1 MVATMPK
8 PRRDVQ
14 QATRTLGPLHQEGGE
29 GTKFRS
35 AKELFLPD
43 LYVGEASMKASVVYR
58 SVVLSTFALLFVG
71 SPLALKQG
79 LAAITSQGSFLQFD
93 GGDRVIIPNSA
104 SVTPAKITVECLVN
118 FGRLAS
124 GSVTNGGDRTEGG
137 YYLAQGSRENCLF
150 FGLGPFWDGHIVSAD
165 TPLEKGRWYNVAG
178 TYDGNELSLYLD
190 GLLLNSLTVGAVSIG
205 NSSPLYFSYD
215 DVGGFPYFLTGQ
227 MDEVRIWDYA
237 RNATEIRSTM
247 GVQLSGSEPGL
258 AAYWNFNEA
267 IDSQTVYDV
276 TAAFNDGQL
285 GSSPGV
291 DFDDPTRSA
300 VPEPA
305 SLAVWSILAMVGI
318 GGCYW
323 RKRKQ

>member
-1 MVATMPK
+1 
-8 PRRDVQ
+8 
-14 QATRTLGPLHQEGGE
+14 
-29 GTKFRS
+29 
-35 AKELFLPD
+35 
-43 LYVGEASMKASVVYR
+43 
-58 SVVLSTFALLFVG
+58 
-71 SPLALKQG
+71 
-79 LAAITSQGSFLQFD
+79 
-93 GGDRVIIPNSA
+93 
-104 SVTPAKITVECLVN
+104 
-118 FGRLAS
+118 
-124 GSVTNGGDRTEGG
+124 
-137 YYLAQGSRENCLF
+137 
-150 FGLGPFWDGHIVSAD
+150 
-165 TPLEKGRWYNVAG
+165 
-178 TYDGNELSLYLD
+178 LD